1 MSTKRAHRAIIS
13 TNLATLTD
21 HNQGSHGGD
30 LAEAFPISG
39 QIDPKSFPFLVVEL
53 HRRGATG
60 SLKVEGPSYHKAVY
74 FRSGRVLFGSSN
86 DPRDQLGAILIES
99 AKITPEQLADV
110 NAKVGPGNPLA
121 KVLSDTGFVSQRE
134 LSDAARA
141 KVERILSDVLAY
153 TGGTF
158 DFEDGV
164 LPKGAVDLKLAT
176 ERLVM
181 AAVRRVTDRNFV
193 LRHID
198 GLDAILGPTADMVPR
213 LGEIETETGG
223 LPQHLDGR
231 RTLKEAA
238 ASARLEEFEAAKI
251 ACGLLFLGL
260 VERVPAVVTA
270 SAATA
275 VTFADVDSGDEL
287 DLGATAAQ
295 AFTPDPPIV
304 VPTVDPEPVVM
315 PAVTS
320 EPPPF
325 VLSEPSAAPALGSM
339 PLESSEITFETA
351 PRIAITP
358 EPAPVEP
365 EPEPEPVHASVEP
378 PPPASVEAPAME
390 AVPVSVEP
398 EPPAPQPGPAV
409 TPSRSTAPPPT
420 DASPFPVTSA
430 DSPLPLVMPD
440 RAGSAASRS
449 TGRRSEPGSSTRP
462 SRPSK
467 EDLAALDDLLNSRSL
482 EGPLTPLDKPSGADQ
497 PQYARSGGRRARS
510 SRAPLLLG
518 AAGVLLGVAAG
529 AWFYWS
535 RMPGRAAGTAS
546 TTASP
551 SPLARATVPPAPADV
566 SAASPIPPPAGAP
579 SAAAGAVPGTATP
592 VAATTDS
599 RPAPPTTAK
608 PTAAPVAAATA
619 RPPAISTAPPDARA
633 LLRAGNYPD
642 AARAFATSARAA
654 GKGAAVIQLFVA
666 CSGETVQKAVDNA
679 GGTELLIL
687 PVNFK
692 GRDCYRL
699 GWGLYP
705 SQARAAAALR
715 AVPEYFRTGGA
726 APKVLAVSEALP

>member
-1 MSTKRAHRAIIS
+1 MSTKHAHRVIIPN
-13 TNLATLTD
+13 NLATLTEIV
-21 HNQGSHGGD
+21 QGSPGGG

-39 QIDPKSFPFLVVEL
+39 QIDPKAFPFLVVQL

-99 AKITPEQLADV
+99 GKITPEQLADV

-134 LSDAARA
+134 LSEAARA

-158 DFEDGV
+158 NFEDGV

-181 AAVRRVTDRNFV
+181 AAVRRVGDRNFV

-213 LGEIETETGG
+213 LGEVEGETGG

-238 ASARLEEFEAAKI
+238 AAARLEEFEAAKV

-260 VERVPAVVTA
+260 AERVPAAVSA
-270 SAATA
+270 SAVAG
-275 VTFADVDSGDEL
+275 VTFADVDSGNEL

-295 AFTPDPPIV
+295 AFGGSAPMV
-304 VPTVDPEPVVM
+304 VP
-315 PAVTS
+315 
-320 EPPPF
+320 
-325 VLSEPSAAPALGSM
+325 
-339 PLESSEITFETA
+339 I
-351 PRIAITP
+351 
-358 EPAPVEP
+358 VEP
-365 EPEPEPVHASVEP
+365 EPIARAAAAEEEPPAFVAPEPEVPSFDFSAPDPSDIAFETPPRIPVDSGPAPEAQVEPQIVTADESPTIVDAAPAALPVNIEPEPV
-378 PPPASVEAPAME
+378 
-390 AVPVSVEP
+390 P
-398 EPPAPQPGPAV
+398 EDRPTVAIAPPAP
-409 TPSRSTAPPPT
+409 TPDHAT
-420 DASPFPVTSA
+420 FPVTTA

-440 RAGSAASRS
+440 RNRSSSSPRATAPRTPAFAPDAAPSAARS
-449 TGRRSEPGSSTRP
+449 VAST
-462 SRPSK
+462 RPSK
-467 EDLAALDDLLNSRSL
+467 EDLAALDDLLNSRSMDEPLAPL
-482 EGPLTPLDKPSGADQ
+482 EKGIVPDKATYP
-497 PQYARSGGRRARS
+497 RSGGGRRVRS
-510 SRAPLLLG
+510 SRLPIFAGVGVVLVALG
-518 AAGVLLGVAAG
+518 AAAWLYRDRLMAMTGRATPASPAVAAVP
-529 AWFYWS
+529 S
-535 RMPGRAAGTAS
+535 PMVLESPVAALPTQSVPS
-546 TTASP
+546 TTLAAVVSSP
-551 SPLARATVPPAPADV
+551 VAPVVP
-566 SAASPIPPPAGAP
+566 
-579 SAAAGAVPGTATP
+579 P
-592 VAATTDS
+592 VAATT
-599 RPAPPTTAK
+599 PAP
-608 PTAAPVAAATA
+608 PVAAAH
-619 RPPAISTAPPDARA
+619 PDARA

-642 AARAFATSARAA
+642 AARAFAKAARGA
-654 GKGAAVIQLFVA
+654 GRGAAVIQLFVA
-666 CSGETVQKAVDNA
+666 CSAETVQKAVDNA

-705 SQARAAAALR
+705 SSAQATAAVGN
-715 AVPEYFRTGGA
+715 VPEYFRTGGA

>member
-1 MSTKRAHRAIIS
+1 
-13 TNLATLTD
+13 
-21 HNQGSHGGD
+21 

-39 QIDPKSFPFLVVEL
+39 QIDPKAFPFLVVQL

-99 AKITPEQLADV
+99 GKITPEQLADV

-164 LPKGAVDLKLAT
+164 LPKGAVDLRLAT

-181 AAVRRVTDRNFV
+181 AAVRRIGDRNFV

-198 GLDAILGPTADMVPR
+198 GLDAILGPTAEMVPR
-213 LGEIETETGG
+213 LGEIEAEAAG

-238 ASARLEEFEAAKI
+238 ASSRLEEFEAAKI

-260 VERVPAVVTA
+260 IERVPTAVTA
-270 SAATA
+270 SAASP
-275 VTFADVDSGDEL
+275 VTFADVESGNEL

-295 AFTPDPPIV
+295 AFAADAPIV
-304 VPTVDPEPVVM
+304 VPTVEPMVTPGASEKETPLATSDA
-315 PAVTS
+315 PAAAPFAFTF
-320 EPPPF
+320 PPPDT
-325 VLSEPSAAPALGSM
+325 
-339 PLESSEITFETA
+339 SEITFETA

-358 EPAPVEP
+358 EPPAEVQP
-365 EPEPEPVHASVEP
+365 EPEPAPAPLEEPSPTVSM
-378 PPPASVEAPAME
+378 EAPAME
-390 AVPVSVEP
+390 AEPVPVEP
-398 EPPAPQPGPAV
+398 EPPVPSPDPRPSI
-409 TPSRSTAPPPT
+409 TPSRVTAAPSA
-420 DASPFPVTSA
+420 DAASFPVTTA
-430 DSPLPLVMPD
+430 ESPLPLVQPD
-440 RAGSAASRS
+440 RQRPFGTRAATRAPEAGTPARA
-449 TGRRSEPGSSTRP
+449 

-467 EDLAALDDLLNSRSL
+467 EDLAALDDLLNPRTA
-482 EGPLTPLDKPSGADQ
+482 EGPLTPLEKPGGADRA
-497 PQYARSGGRRARS
+497 QYTRSGGGRRVRS
-510 SRAPLLLG
+510 SRGPMLLG
-518 AAGVLLGVAAG
+518 VAAVLLGVAAG
-529 AWFYWS
+529 AWFYLNRS
-535 RMPGRAAGTAS
+535 PGRGGRVAAATS
-546 TTASP
+546 ASP
-551 SPLARATVPPAPADV
+551 TTRATVPPPGTAV
-566 SAASPIPPPAGAP
+566 ASPTATAAGAP
-579 SAAAGAVPGTATP
+579 S
-592 VAATTDS
+592 TTGS
-599 RPAPPTTAK
+599 AAPPT
-608 PTAAPVAAATA
+608 PAPVAAATA
-619 RPPAISTAPPDARA
+619 RPPATSAIPPDARG
-633 LLRAGNYPD
+633 LLSAGHYPD

-666 CSGETVQKAVDNA
+666 CSAETVQKAVDNA
-679 GGTELLIL
+679 SGTELLIL
-687 PVNFK
+687 PVSYK

-699 GWGLYP
+699 GWGIYP
-705 SQARAAAALR
+705 SQARAAAAVR
-715 AVPEYFRTGGA
+715 TVPEYFRSGGA